1 MGGDV
6 AIAPRV
12 HHGNQQVNEHLNS
25 IYYFLWLKIT
35 LVMKVDSAI
44 N

>member
-25 IYYFLWLKIT
+25 IYYFFMAKNYFGYEI
-35 LVMKVDSAI
+35 DSAI